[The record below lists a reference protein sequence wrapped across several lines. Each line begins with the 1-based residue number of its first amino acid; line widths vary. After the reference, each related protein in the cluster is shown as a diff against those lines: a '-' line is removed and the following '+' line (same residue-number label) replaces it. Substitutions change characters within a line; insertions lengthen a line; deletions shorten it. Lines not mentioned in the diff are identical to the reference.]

1 MYSQNPIPNIVNPDR
16 ILVARNATKFANQQ
30 DGWGYVKKK
39 IYIALMQR
47 LAGMGYESAIS
58 AIPDGKYNIFMDIS
72 REIIPKDNNYLFGGM
87 SYKEAHRLIIESE
100 SFKSIN
106 S

>member
-1 MYSQNPIPNIVNPDR
+1 MYSQNPLPNILNPDR
-16 ILVARNATKFANQQ
+16 ILVARNATMFANQQ

-39 IYIALMQR
+39 IYIVLMQR

-72 REIIPKDNNYLFGGM
+72 RKIIPEDNSYYFGGM
-87 SYKEAHRLIIESE
+87 PYDNAHLLITECSK
-100 SFKSIN
+100 FQSIDC
-106 S
+106 